1 MHHSLPLPR
10 SYRDDTHNGSG
21 GGLVEQPKEGETA
34 PKLSVPA
41 GAQTVN
47 GAVAAQ
53 ALRDLRQHLSSEVER
68 LFLHDGTV
76 NSGAPELL
84 LRAVTDDAATAVL
97 LRYATRIIHPS
108 PIPSLARSHV
118 PNMSMKRYY
127 IFVGADRPGH
137 NSATRSC
144 RRTSDT
150 HWTSRPISRRS

>member
-68 LFLHDGTV
+68 LFLV
-76 NSGAPELL
+76 RNSN
-84 LRAVTDDAATAVL
+84 
-97 LRYATRIIHPS
+97 HPS
-108 PIPSLARSHV
+108 ISHPVARSLARTEHE
-118 PNMSMKRYY
+118 REALLY
-127 IFVGADRPGH
+127 F
-137 NSATRSC
+137 C
-144 RRTSDT
+144 
-150 HWTSRPISRRS
+150 WC